1 MVDYS
6 KTKMGEKLLGS
17 YCPLCGSGL
26 TKREFDGAVWAVC
39 PADSKTL
46 KDAHT
51 AYVISTKAT
60 PVKSAPSALPK
71 ETKGDVNDG

>member
-1 MVDYS
+1 MVDHS
-6 KTKMGEKLLGS
+6 KIKMGDKLPGT

-26 TKREFDGAVWAVC
+26 TKREFDGAIWAVC

-60 PVKSAPSALPK
+60 PTKSTSSVLPK
-71 ETKGDVNDG
+71 ETKGDIDNG